1 MPAFG
6 LQFREL
12 LPYGVEQELDQLVA
26 ALNGFV
32 DENHDGDSGDHTDIA
47 ADSLTAR
54 PSNGILDMTGR
65 FRFLKGRF
73 LLDEEGNSSHVAGLR
88 PLQWTASVN
97 DYNPPG
103 ARDAFVIECD
113 TDADRNITGLERGTR
128 QKQLVI
134 FGNRGNYNIT
144 VKHNNSSSLYYNRFG
159 LPNSV
164 DLVLGSNE
172 YAWFY
177 YDVGSEI
184 WRAVSLL

>member
-32 DENHDGDSGDHTDIA
+32 DQNHDGDSGDHTDII
-47 ADSLTAR
+47 ADSLSAGA
-54 PSNGILDMTGR
+54 SGIVELDGR
-65 FRFLKGRF
+65 FRFVKGRL
-73 LLDEEGNSSHVAGLR
+73 LLDGLGNDSHVAGLR
-88 PLQWTASVN
+88 PLQWTADVHN
-97 DYNPPG
+97 YNPPG
-103 ARDAFVIECD
+103 AATAFLIECD
-113 TDADRNITGLERGTR
+113 TDADRSITGLERGTR
-128 QKQLVI
+128 QKQFVV

-144 VKHNNSSSLYYNRFG
+144 LEHNHASSTYYNRFG
-159 LPNSV
+159 MPNSV

-172 YAWFY
+172 YVWLY

-184 WRAVSLL
+184 WRAVSVL